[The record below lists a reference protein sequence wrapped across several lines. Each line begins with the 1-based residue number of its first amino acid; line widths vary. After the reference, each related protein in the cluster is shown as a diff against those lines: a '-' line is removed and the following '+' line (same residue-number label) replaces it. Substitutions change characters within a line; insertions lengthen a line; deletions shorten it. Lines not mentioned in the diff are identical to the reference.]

1 MLTIGCHLSKR
12 RGYLEMAKE
21 AASIDANTFQY
32 FTRSPRGSK
41 QADLSEKD
49 VAAYLDFVRA
59 HGIHD
64 VLAYAPYDADPATD
78 KMGERDF
85 ALMVY
90 AEDLAQLAELEGTLY
105 LVRPGSRLS
114 LSVEEGL
121 ADVAD
126 ALNKVIT
133 PSQKTTVL
141 LDTMAGEGTQVGTS
155 FEQLASIIS
164 QVKLADHVGVCLD
177 CAAVWAEGYDLVGD
191 LDGVLDAFDHAIG
204 LSKLRAV
211 HLNDATHDRGSHVDR
226 HARIGEGKI
235 GFPALAALVNHP
247 KLAGVPFYLEEPDS
261 TLVIYEHDIARFREA
276 YTGK

>member
-21 AASIDANTFQY
+21 AASIHANTFQY

-41 QADLSEKD
+41 QADLDAKD
-49 VAAYLDFVRA
+49 VREYLAFA
-59 HGIHD
+59 QEHGIHD
-64 VLAYAPYDADPATD
+64 VLAYAPYDTDPATN
-78 KMGERDF
+78 KMSERDF
-85 ALMVY
+85 ALMTY
-90 AEDLAQLAELEGTLY
+90 AEDLAQLAEVEVPAY
-105 LVRPGSRLS
+105 LVRPGSRMGI
-114 LSVEEGL
+114 SVEEGL
-121 ADVAD
+121 ADVAG

-133 PSQKTTVL
+133 PSQKTMVL

-155 FEQLASIIS
+155 FEQLASIID
-164 QVKLADHVGVCLD
+164 QVKLADHVGVCFD
-177 CAAVWAEGYDLVGD
+177 CAGVWAEGYDIVND
-191 LDGVLDAFDHAIG
+191 LDGVLDQFDRTIG

-211 HLNDATHDRGSHVDR
+211 HLNDATHERGSHVDR

-235 GFPALAALVNHP
+235 GFDALAALVNHP

-261 TLVIYEHDIARFREA
+261 TLVIYEHDVARFQEA

>member
-21 AASIDANTFQY
+21 AASINANTFQY

-41 QADLSEKD
+41 QAELDTKD
-49 VAAYLDFVRA
+49 VREYLAFA
-59 HGIHD
+59 QEHGLHD
-64 VLAYAPYDADPATD
+64 VLAYAPYDTDPATA

-85 ALMVY
+85 ALMTY
-90 AEDLAQLAELEGTLY
+90 AEDLAQLAELEIPMY
-105 LVRPGSRLS
+105 LVRPGSRMDI
-114 LSVEEGL
+114 SVDEGL

-133 PSQKTTVL
+133 PSQKTMVL
-141 LDTMAGEGTQVGTS
+141 LDTMAGEGSQVGTS
-155 FEQLASIIS
+155 FEQLAAIID

-177 CAAVWAEGYDLVGD
+177 CAGVWAEGYDIVND
-191 LDGVLDAFDHAIG
+191 LDGVLDEFDRVIG
-204 LSKLRAV
+204 LDKLRAV
-211 HLNDATHDRGSHVDR
+211 HLNDATHERGSHVDR

-235 GFPALAALVNHP
+235 GFDALAALVNHP

-261 TLVIYEHDIARFREA
+261 TLVIYEHDVARFQEA